1 MRHQPIE
8 EIRFA
13 AKTGF
18 LSRRLWLD
26 FFARGSK
33 SWRNK
38 SWRAMHEY
46 GDFLPHPASRAGD
59 VIVPNRKSLLVQR
72 LVGGAVASPPY
83 ISQLDHD
90 EICARIALSLE
101 RRGLIRSYLTEA
113 DQKRLFFG
121 SFRSYREAQAVK
133 FPDLLLELRS
143 PKGNLQVAV
152 ELELSR
158 KSPRRYCEIFRALR
172 DGPRRELVIFLSRSD
187 GVFDALARAM
197 KDVTFPTWE
206 RPIGFGLV
214 EEWLANPARARISLS
229 DRETSLEEFG
239 KVDDPEGSGESPEPR

>member
-1 MRHQPIE
+1 MKYQPIE
-8 EIRFA
+8 EVRFA

-38 SWRAMHEY
+38 SWRALHAS

-59 VIVPNRKSLLVQR
+59 VIVPNRKSPFVRR
-72 LVGGAVASPPY
+72 LVGDAVASPPY
-83 ISQLDHD
+83 IFQLDHD

-121 SFRSYREAQAVK
+121 SFRSYREAQSVK
-133 FPDLLLELRS
+133 FPDLLLEVPSSR
-143 PKGNLQVAV
+143 GNRQIAV

-172 DGPRRELVIFLSRSD
+172 DGPRRDLFLFLSRSD
-187 GVFDALARAM
+187 AIFDALARAM

-206 RPIGFGLV
+206 RPVGFGLV
-214 EEWLANPARARISLS
+214 GEWLANSARATISLS
-229 DRETSLEEFG
+229 DETTTLEALSKGIVIGER
-239 KVDDPEGSGESPEPR
+239 DDALEPR